1 MADYDVIVVGAGHNG
16 LAAATVL
23 AKEGLKV
30 LSVEKQR
37 YVGGMAGTTEYFKG
51 FKHNV
56 GAWALMFFSQHLME
70 ALELERHG
78 LEIIEPPTSYCTFSA
93 SGQTPLIFYSDAV
106 KMEEHLRKDHG
117 PDVLES
123 INRLIDLCN
132 IFRAATARAAF
143 KSPTSVG
150 TLIDS
155 APSVEAKDAMRRFFF
170 GSCMDLVREFFP
182 DPGKHQAIQ
191 GSLAG
196 MAADGSG
203 MGPYTPGSA
212 LSLAYH
218 LAPHGLAHMFRMTK
232 GGMGMLSETMKRSL
246 EEKGGEVRLG
256 NRIKRILVENG
267 RAVGVWLAN
276 GEKISARVVL
286 SNADAT
292 ATFVGLVG
300 EDNLSSDFVGRVKR
314 INYMNPYIQIH
325 VTLRELPEFTGHL
338 AFANEN
344 NLRWNMAYYP
354 SPEHLEQCWEAC
366 KWGRIP
372 EDPLVSYYIPSIF
385 DDSLAP
391 PSYHAATLFSQ
402 YYPVAAP
409 RDQHRRLKEEMAD
422 KMIDQMSKYAPNLK
436 DAIMD
441 RVVFTP
447 LHYENMFGITGGDYC
462 HGVMQPGQMF
472 DFRPVVG
479 WSSYETPV
487 ENLYLCGS
495 ACHPGPGVTALPGY
509 NSAREV
515 LKNWERKK

>member
-1 MADYDVIVVGAGHNG
+1 MADYDAIVVGAGHNG
-16 LAAATVL
+16 LAAAIIL

-30 LSVEKQR
+30 LDLEKR
-37 YVGGMAGTTEYFKG
+37 SHVGGMAGTQEFFPG

-56 GAWALMFFSQHLME
+56 GAWALMFFSQHLMK

-78 LEIIEPPTSYCTFSA
+78 LEIIEPPTSYCTFGA
-93 SGQTPLIFYSDAV
+93 PGQMPLIFYSDAA

-117 PDVLES
+117 PDALES
-123 INRLIDLCN
+123 MNALIDYCN

-143 KSPTSVG
+143 RAPRSVG
-150 TLIDS
+150 DLIDS
-155 APSVEAKDAMRRFFF
+155 VPSLEAKDAMRRFFF

-182 DPGKHQAIQ
+182 DPEKHQAIQ

-212 LSLAYH
+212 LSLVYH
-218 LAPHGLAHMFRMTK
+218 LAPHGLAHMFRLTK
-232 GGMGMLSETMKRSL
+232 GGMGMLSEAMKRSL
-246 EEKGGEVRLG
+246 EEKGGEVRL
-256 NRIKRILVENG
+256 RTPVKKILVENG
-267 RAVGVWLAN
+267 RAVGVQLVN
-276 GEKISARVVL
+276 GENISGRVIL
-286 SNADAT
+286 SNADAY

-300 EDNLSSDFVGRVKR
+300 EDNLPSDFIGRVKR
-314 INYMNPYIQIH
+314 INYMNPYIQIQ

-338 AFANEN
+338 AFANES

-354 SPEHLEQCWEAC
+354 SPEHLEQCWESC

-391 PSYHAATLFSQ
+391 PGYHTATFFSQ
-402 YYPVAAP
+402 YYPVTAP
-409 RDQHRRLKEEMAD
+409 RDQHKRLKEEMAD
-422 KMIDQMSKYAPNLK
+422 KMIGQMCRYAPNLK
-436 DAIMD
+436 EAIVD
-441 RVVFTP
+441 RAVFTP
-447 LHYENMFGITGGDYC
+447 LQYENMFGITGGDYS
-462 HGVMQPGQMF
+462 HGLMQPGQMF

-479 WSSYETPV
+479 WSNYRTPV
-487 ENLYLCGS
+487 AGLYLCGS

-515 LKNWERKK
+515 LKDWRK